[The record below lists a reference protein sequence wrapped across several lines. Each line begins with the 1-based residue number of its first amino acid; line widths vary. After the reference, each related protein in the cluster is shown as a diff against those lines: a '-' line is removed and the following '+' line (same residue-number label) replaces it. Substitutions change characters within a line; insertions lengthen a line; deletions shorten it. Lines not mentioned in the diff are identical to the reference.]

1 LFCIFWII
9 IIVFASFLS
18 SFRHNYKYVPS
29 NPEWLVIFYTNPRR
43 MSWPRIPQDI
53 AAYDLQWLAEALL
66 FFKSWQR
73 IICWSCLFYKL
84 HGWRYVRVASL
95 AQEIFHAFELPSVM
109 IYDIVLD
116 EKLANT
122 FTAINE
128 TYVRTSGAR
137 LFMQDY
143 SRDWTPTN
151 PKIGCLPTRRLD
163 LLISSGKFDSYWRS
177 FFISTFAFSIVI
189 IHFICSW

>member
-1 LFCIFWII
+1 MFCIFWII
-9 IIVFASFLS
+9 IIVFVSFLS

-29 NPEWLVIFYTNPRR
+29 NPEWLVIFYTNPGR

-109 IYDIVLD
+109 IYDIVL

-122 FTAINE
+122 FTAINIRP
-128 TYVRTSGAR
+128 YFRSCKIIHAR
-137 LFMQDY
+137 LDAYQPENWM
-143 SRDWTPTN
+143 PTN
-151 PKIGCLPTRRLD
+151 PKIGPTNFQREID
-163 LLISSGKFDSYWRS
+163 LYWRS
-177 FFISTFAFSIVI
+177 FFISTFAFSTVI